1 MLFVRLPILVA
12 Q

>member
-1 MLFVRLPILVA
+1 MYLFEIPILVA